1 VRHRSYEDL
10 LLQGDTRKIVTKN
23 SYRIGLLVPSSNTTV
38 EPEFYRALPAS
49 VTLHTARMFLT
60 DITPEA
66 ILRIV
71 EDLETQSRLLAT
83 ADVDVIVLGATA
95 PSFLKGAGYDR
106 EMTDRIGKACGKPA
120 TTTSTALLRALH
132 LLEAKRIVLGSAY
145 TDKVNAIAQA
155 FLEANGFEVVAAR
168 GLGIVDNLAVGRLG
182 PESAYDLARNA
193 AAGAE
198 ADAVVLACTNW
209 RSMDVIERLERELG
223 KPVVSTT
230 QASVWDALRMVGY
243 RGEIA
248 GFGRLLRTLGAD
260 SRLAAI
266 A

>member
-1 VRHRSYEDL
+1 MQSSH
-10 LLQGDTRKIVTKN
+10 
-23 SYRIGLLVPSSNTTV
+23 RIGLLVPSSNTTV

-49 VTLHTARMFLT
+49 VTLHTARLFLT
-60 DITPEA
+60 EITPEA
-66 ILRIV
+66 ILKMV
-71 EDLETQSRLLAT
+71 EDLERQSRLLAS
-83 ADVDVIVLGATA
+83 AEVDVIVMGATA

-106 EMTDRIGKACGKPA
+106 EVMARIAKATGKPA
-120 TTTSTALLRALH
+120 TTTSTALLRALRF
-132 LLEAKRIVLGSAY
+132 LDAKRIVLGSAY

-155 FLEANGFEVVAAR
+155 FLEANGLKVVAAR
-168 GLGIVDNLAVGRLG
+168 GLGMVDNLAVGRLG
-182 PESAYDLARNA
+182 PESAYELARDA
-193 AAGAE
+193 ARAD

-230 QASVWDALRMVGY
+230 QVSVWDALRLIGY

-248 GFGRLLRTLGAD
+248 GYGRLLRTLG
-260 SRLAAI
+260 SEERLAAV

>member
-1 VRHRSYEDL
+1 LVASARIRDE
-10 LLQGDTRKIVTKN
+10 GDRTSVTKN

-49 VTLHTARMFLT
+49 VTLHAARMFLT

-71 EDLETQSRLLAT
+71 QDLESQSRLLAT

-106 EMTDRIGKACGKPA
+106 EMTDRIEEASGRPA
-120 TTTSTALLRALH
+120 TTTSTALLRALNF
-132 LLEAKRIVLGSAY
+132 LGAKRIVLGSAY
-145 TDKVNAIAQA
+145 TDQVNAIAQG
-155 FLEANGFEVVAAR
+155 FLEANGFEVSAAR
-168 GLGIVDNLAVGRLG
+168 GLQMVDNLAVGRLG
-182 PESAYDLARNA
+182 PESSYDLARSA
-193 AAGAE
+193 AAAAPD

-209 RSMDVIERLERELG
+209 RSMDSIERLERELG
-223 KPVVSTT
+223 KPVLSTT
-230 QASVWDALRMVGY
+230 QVSVWDALRMVGY
-243 RGEIA
+243 RGEVA
-248 GFGRLLRTLGAD
+248 GYGRLLRTLRDEA
-260 SRLAAI
+260 RMAAV